1 MKHRGTWSTPC
12 RQKKTW
18 KLLTLATVCGLL
30 SLCCLAK
37 PDVSHLLK
45 KQSTAGDKQKRQNVF
60 EASVTG
66 KDGSAGVPF
75 ALFPLDE
82 NQPSPFRRL
91 EDRPGYNYD
100 KPELP
105 LDVHP
110 DSNLVSPVSTQ
121 APEYLPPDDGQETIA
136 VNEVV
141 SPSYPATSSTTPP
154 PTTTTT
160 ELTTTAVPYTSGL
173 AVSSTSQ
180 PPDGYDYKSPEV
192 MLPTNIN
199 EVVGEPSD
207 INQLATTTEVT
218 TTTTPKASLE
228 YLPPK
233 PRPELVVPKGPGTTT
248 TPEPSTTSISTT
260 FQTPTETT
268 RAPEPPSVYPDAS
281 ASVSTVVRPQ
291 PTTEVPSTA
300 APEYLPPDSAGG
312 FQIIVRGRSDTDDN
326 EVTVGTTTT
335 SATIEPSTTQQ
346 QDEQP
351 TSTAT
356 VSSTTVLDGETATPQ
371 ADASSVISLI
381 NQMQEVNRGIAPQDG
396 FGPDEDGSSTSTT
409 PATPSTTVTTN
420 QPTEQ
425 PSSETP
431 APPIE
436 ARISPDEPTVPS
448 LIDLLSSVTTTS
460 AAPNDTITTYRP
472 AATDSPATTTAPIE
486 SSADGSE
493 VRPRIAEPDDDGGY
507 NYETPDNALDVPTA
521 IVPSHTL
528 EADGYHYKV
537 PAVPFPQ

>member
-1 MKHRGTWSTPC
+1 MCNVSGGYVMYGAVTRLAGDAPLCT
-12 RQKKTW
+12 TW
-18 KLLTLATVCGLL
+18 KLLTLAATCGLL
-30 SLCCLAK
+30 TLCCLAK

-45 KQSTAGDKQKRQNVF
+45 KQPPAGGDKQKRQNVF
-60 EASVTG
+60 EAPQPSG

-121 APEYLPPDDGQETIA
+121 APEYLPPADGQETVA

-141 SPSYPATSSTTPP
+141 SPSYPAVSSITPAP
-154 PTTTTT
+154 ITTTTT
-160 ELTTTAVPYTSGL
+160 VGGV
-173 AVSSTSQ
+173 AVSSTE
-180 PPDGYDYKSPEV
+180 PPADGYDYKSPD
-192 MLPTNIN
+192 LPTNIN

-233 PRPELVVPKGPGTTT
+233 PRPELVVPRGPE
-248 TPEPSTTSISTT
+248 PQPSTTTVASTMI
-260 FQTPTETT
+260 PTETT
-268 RAPEPPSVYPDAS
+268 RVPEPPSVQPDAS

-312 FQIIVRGRSDTDDN
+312 FQIIVRGRSDADDN
-326 EVTVGTTTT
+326 EVTVGTTST
-335 SATIEPSTTQQ
+335 SATTEPSTTQQ
-346 QDEQP
+346 QQQQDEQS
-351 TSTAT
+351 STT
-356 VSSTTVLDGETATPQ
+356 TVVSSTTVLDGETATPQ

-381 NQMQEVNRGIAPQDG
+381 NQMQEVNRIAPQDG
-396 FGPDEDGSSTSTT
+396 YGPDEEGSSTT
-409 PATPSTTVTTN
+409 ATPSTTTPSVTTN

-425 PSSETP
+425 PSETP
-431 APPIE
+431 TPPPIE
-436 ARISPDEPTVPS
+436 SRIAPEEPTVPS
-448 LIDLLSSVTTTS
+448 LIDLLSSVTTTV
-460 AAPNDTITTYRP
+460 AANDTITTYRP
-472 AATDSPATTTAPIE
+472 ADSPATTTTAPIE

-493 VRPRIAEPDDDGGY
+493 VRPRIAEPDDVGGY
-507 NYETPDNALDVPTA
+507 KYEMPDNSLDVPTVA
-521 IVPSHTL
+521 PSHTL